1 VTAGITA
8 FYTARMVLLTFSGEY
23 RGSAHPHESPPS
35 MTGPLVFLAAATVGV
50 GFLGS
55 PQLGAVF
62 GDWVFFEHAHESTFV
77 AWIALAGTVVA
88 LAGILGGFALYRD
101 RKETDPMRRGL
112 GPVWNVLE
120 HRYYIDDFYMAAI
133 VRPIR
138 DRVSAGVN
146 WFNQNVLDGLVNGAA
161 VVARGFSVLIAW
173 FDRTIIDGFLNGVA
187 GITGETGGLL
197 KYLQS
202 GNVQWYAVVLFVGVI
217 AITII
222 FVQVA

>member
-1 VTAGITA
+1 
-8 FYTARMVLLTFSGEY
+8 
-23 RGSAHPHESPPS
+23 
-35 MTGPLVFLAAATVGV
+35 
-50 GFLGS
+50 
-55 PQLGAVF
+55 
-62 GDWVFFEHAHESTFV
+62 
-77 AWIALAGTVVA
+77 
-88 LAGILGGFALYRD
+88 
-101 RKETDPMRRGL
+101 
-112 GPVWNVLE
+112 
-120 HRYYIDDFYMAAI
+120 

-222 FVQVA
+222 FVRVA